1 MSLYGRYLI
10 DRMKRLISPRFIL
23 PVPPYGSPTY
33 WDKVYSKLGVNDVY
47 EWGDLDFRY
56 DLKVLKY
63 KDVERK
69 EHLNSIRNVF
79 GDYLVADDSMK
90 KNPVTEQNFD
100 EAIGVHGNSGKE
112 TILLLGCGNSRLGED
127 ILQYYVDKQHSQNLT
142 SVPKIVQCDVST
154 SLVKMLT
161 DRYQSL
167 ILSKQMIVAQDDAT
181 KLDLVE
187 DDSIDTILDKGLM
200 DALFCSNQDSQMK
213 SIMKSVNRVLK
224 VGKVFLFFSYS
235 RPAFL
240 LQDIKDENTN
250 GKIWSQIDVRELE
263 RIYIYKFT
271 KGKAKVVK
279 DGYYAHKRV
288 LNQKRWH
295 RRKVK

>member
-200 DALFCSNQDSQMK
+200 DALF
-213 SIMKSVNRVLK
+213 
-224 VGKVFLFFSYS
+224 LF
-235 RPAFL
+235 
-240 LQDIKDENTN
+240 
-250 GKIWSQIDVRELE
+250 
-263 RIYIYKFT
+263 
-271 KGKAKVVK
+271 
-279 DGYYAHKRV
+279 
-288 LNQKRWH
+288 
-295 RRKVK
+295 